1 MGITQITKRNGE
13 TIQLNTNEPFCFVKE
28 ATLTSSLMGDD
39 YISLKIVSANWL
51 SFAKGDKITIGGK
64 EYSIRATTT
73 REVVSEGYYNYEPVF
88 YGVMYDLMKTI
99 YRNCDKYG
107 KSDKSTFDLTYTIKE
122 FVQVLIYNMERDYPG
137 LWKFDV
143 DNCPDTEAKTIQFS
157 GVNCLQALQTLCNSE
172 QFNLEFQITQDKGV
186 RTIHIGKF
194 GKRINPPSGADF
206 FEWGKGNGLYNLKEQ
221 KIDDKA
227 IITRLWA
234 EGGTTNIRSNYREY
248 SERLQLPYPQR
259 KNQYEHTLSD
269 GTVVKVGSETIGIA
283 DDAKRYIEDAELRDK
298 IGSEEDVKTYDNIYP
313 TRTGTV
319 TAVVADD
326 ICAFIDDTM
335 DFDLNKKDD
344 KGTVY
349 LVDGTSAKITFT
361 SGRLAGQQFEL
372 EAKGGYNHETKKFRI
387 IPFTD
392 NRGLTIPSTET
403 QDAYKIEVGN
413 TYKITDIYLPE
424 SYEQKAEE
432 ALWYAAMEDFKTAT
446 QAKAQYTL
454 TLDRLYFLQELSRDT
469 DTSVFEVG
477 DYVPVKDTRFGIE
490 KQMRIQKVTRN
501 LLLEQDYQITLAD
514 TTAVSIQAQTVL
526 TVIEHENI
534 INNNRLRDLNKARR
548 GWRTTEDLRNMV
560 YDTDG
565 YFDTD
570 NIKPKS
576 IDTNMLT
583 VGAKSQQFVL
593 SGCVLQANFGGNPNM
608 FVATAGIL
616 SHLTIDNDKIRNW
629 QMNEASFK
637 LQSTGG
643 YYLFAKCSKSGENGV
658 WYLTQEQLKF
668 EPTSDPNNYYFQV
681 GIVSSLYADD
691 NFRDFQTTYGFTR
704 INGNTITTGRIITS
718 DGECYLDLDGNK
730 FRIGDSTSS
739 IDWNVSAKSRLT
751 LKNVSVASGSGDVVP
766 LGVYRGVWNKD
777 YIYYTS
783 DEVAYTSNGATCTY
797 RYIHPTPTKGNL
809 PTNSTYWAIVAQ
821 GADGISGNNGDWVS
835 FVFKESDTKPTTPT
849 STAPI
854 PDGWSDT
861 PSATGKW
868 WMSKAT
874 INGVT
879 GKAGTWSEP
888 VQTTAEDG
896 VDGAYTDFKYAKN
909 TSSTSFP
916 AITVT
921 ERNPS
926 GWSDEPPT
934 LATGDYLWMSQAE
947 INADG
952 TLKTNWSTPVRIS
965 GEKGNSGNN
974 GSVFYF
980 IYTLASTTPS
990 TPTFTTPFAL
1000 VGQTAWTIKPPT
1012 PTDTLYLYM
1021 SQAIYNPNTGRFG
1034 SWTAPIRISGK
1045 DGAKGADGTDIEFI
1059 YLRNT
1064 GSTPSKPTSVNT
1076 DDYVPTG
1083 WTDNPQGITETY
1095 KYEWVCVRTKPS
1107 GTDTWSAFS
1116 TPVIWAKWGDKGTD
1130 GDGTEYVFKR
1140 TEVETAPDAIL
1151 VSSTADGYVPT
1162 GWTDEPSGVSA
1173 DYPFEW
1179 VSIRH
1184 KTNGKWGGFSEPTLW
1199 NNYVVWNPNLLE
1211 QTEFESMDRL
1221 DRWDVVSRYNG
1232 GSGIDTS
1239 IAHINTS
1246 GVDGHNCFYDRND
1259 KRYSEPVY
1267 KEVLQQ
1273 TLQSSTVKKLQPST
1287 WYTLSFW
1294 SKCGTNTM
1302 TINETSSAYE
1312 FARRT
1317 LYLKKGSKYRL
1328 TFSGRIDAQAKSD
1341 GKELRVFVYQTGWS
1355 WNRSVAVSN
1364 TYDSVGIL
1372 DFDDV
1377 PSDGEYQFAAYMY
1390 DRTDPRTGTVTLNW
1404 IRLLEVDGAIFHTYI
1419 FPSAIDTTKV
1429 FVDGVQKNNVIGV
1442 DCAVGYKASASWVKH
1457 TVTFKTKSSFA
1468 DTERVLFRLLPIIIE
1483 GNSQYLYIC
1492 MPKLELGKVATAYDA
1507 NSNDNR
1513 PDYQEYRFAKNGS
1526 RNSAPSLVK
1535 TDAEPNGWT
1544 TVQPSVG
1551 TLEYLWMIVAKK
1563 SGTGALLTNWSDPV
1577 RITPYDGKDGENGK
1591 SPALVYRGVYD
1602 SSKTYYGNQ
1611 YRVDA
1616 VKYNGIYYVA
1626 RIDAGSF
1633 SNVLPTNTSKWNP
1646 FGAQFESIATNLL
1659 LAEGANIGD
1668 WFISQGKIVST
1679 LETGNKITLDA
1690 KGGEVLLETS
1700 YNDYDN
1706 IMSEY
1711 GNRFGANIRLSLNRG
1726 NVEVHAKNS
1735 PSYSTGTSYL
1745 SPTGI
1750 FSNMAGTDGMPLSSG
1765 YTHRGAIVGLGF
1777 ANVAKRTWSVNMVD
1791 TIIAG
1796 VYGRAD
1802 NSGTAPAFGGFFY
1815 NLYAGGLI
1823 LGRKCITESGTKGH
1837 SSYLSG
1843 SDSVV
1848 IGYSRYDETVYLP
1861 SNPTEGQVIFVKQWW
1876 SGSLNIYPLTGHYI
1890 YDDTSENTYYR
1901 FSEGQGGMFVFTIGY
1916 VNGVK
1921 KEAWIVS
1928 KWKF

>member
-1 MGITQITKRNGE
+1 MGITQIIKRNGE

-39 YISLKIVSANWL
+39 YISLKIVSSEWL
-51 SFAKGDKITIGGK
+51 SFAKGDKIIVGGN

-73 REVVSEGYYNYEPVF
+73 REIVSEGYYNYEPVF

-122 FVQVLIYNMERDYPG
+122 FVQVLIYNLERDYPG
-137 LWKFDV
+137 VWKFDE
-143 DNCPDTEAKTIQFS
+143 DNCPETEAKTIQFS

-172 QFNLEFQITQDKGV
+172 QFNLEFQITQDNGI

-194 GKRINPPSGADF
+194 GKRINPPNGADF

-227 IITRLWA
+227 IITRLWV
-234 EGGTTNIRSNYREY
+234 EGGTTNIRSDYRGY
-248 SERLQLPYPQR
+248 AERLQLPMQR
-259 KNQYEHTLSD
+259 MNQYDHTLAD
-269 GTVVKVGSETIGIA
+269 GTVVKANTEMIGIS
-283 DDAKRYIEDAELRDK
+283 DESKRYIENAELRDK

-313 TRTGTV
+313 KRTGKV

-326 ICAFIDDTM
+326 ICAFVDDTM

-349 LVDGTSAKITFT
+349 LVDGVSAKITFT

-372 EAKGGYNHETKKFRI
+372 NAKGGYDDKTKTFKI

-392 NRGLTIPSTET
+392 NRGLTIPSEET
-403 QDAYKIEVGN
+403 KNSFFIEVGN

-424 SYEQKAEE
+424 QYEKRAEE
-432 ALWYAAMEDFKTAT
+432 DLWYAGSDDFKDAS
-446 QAKAQYTL
+446 QVKAQYAL
-454 TLDRLYFLQELSRDT
+454 TFDRLYFLQSLSSDT
-469 DTSVFEVG
+469 DTSVFAVG
-477 DYVPVKDTRFGIE
+477 DYIPVKDTRFGIE
-490 KQMRIQKVTRN
+490 KTMRIQKITRN
-501 LLLEQDYQITLAD
+501 LLLEHDYQITLAD
-514 TTAVSIQAQTVL
+514 STAISIQTQTVL
-526 TVIEHENI
+526 TVIDHENV

-565 YFDTD
+565 YFDTE
-570 NIKPKS
+570 NIKPNS

-593 SGCVLQANFGGNPNM
+593 SGCVLKANFGGNPNM

-616 SHLTIDNDKIRNW
+616 SHLTIDNDKIRSW
-629 QMNEASFK
+629 QMNEASFE

-668 EPTSDPNNYYFQV
+668 EHTNDPNNYYFQV
-681 GIVSSLYADD
+681 GIISSLYSDD

-730 FRIGDSTSS
+730 FRIGDSASS

-777 YIYYTS
+777 YIYYYG
-783 DEVAYTSNGATCTY
+783 DEVSYTDNSGATCTY
-797 RYIHPTPTKGNL
+797 RYNHATPSKGIV
-809 PTNSTYWAIVAQ
+809 PTNTVYWGVVAQ
-821 GADGISGNNGDWVS
+821 GANG
-835 FVFKESDTKPTTPT
+835 K
-849 STAPI
+849 
-854 PDGWSDT
+854 
-861 PSATGKW
+861 
-868 WMSKAT
+868 
-874 INGVT
+874 NGV
-879 GKAGTWSEP
+879 
-888 VQTTAEDG
+888 
-896 VDGAYTDFKYAKN
+896 
-909 TSSTSFP
+909 
-916 AITVT
+916 
-921 ERNPS
+921 
-926 GWSDEPPT
+926 
-934 LATGDYLWMSQAE
+934 
-947 INADG
+947 
-952 TLKTNWSTPVRIS
+952 
-965 GEKGNSGNN
+965 N
-974 GSVFYF
+974 GSTFYF
-980 IYTLASTTPS
+980 IYTAASSTPS
-990 TPTFTTPFAL
+990 TPTFTDPTSL
-1000 VGQTAWTIKPPT
+1000 IGQNVWSLNPPA
-1012 PTDTLYLYM
+1012 PTSGKFVYM
-1021 SQAIYNPNTGRFG
+1021 SQAMLNARTNTFG
-1034 SWTAPIRISGK
+1034 KWSTPIRITGLN
-1045 DGAKGADGTDIEFI
+1045 GENGADGTDIEFI

-1064 GSTPSKPTSVNT
+1064 GDTPSKPASENK
-1076 DDYVPTG
+1076 DDYVPSG
-1083 WTDNPQGITETY
+1083 WTDSPSGITATY
-1095 KYEWVCVRTKPS
+1095 QYEWVCVRTKPS
-1107 GTDTWSAFS
+1107 GSGTWSAYS

-1130 GDGTEYVFKR
+1130 GDGMEYIFQR
-1140 TEVETAPDAIL
+1140 TEVETAPGTPLIFSLNA
-1151 VSSTADGYVPT
+1151 GFVPS

-1179 VSIRH
+1179 VSMRK
-1184 KTNGKWGGFSEPTLW
+1184 KTNGVWGGFSEPTLW

-1259 KRYSEPVY
+1259 KRYSESVY

-1294 SKCGTNTM
+1294 AKCGTNTM
-1302 TINETSSAYE
+1302 TINETSSAYG

-1341 GKELRVFVYQTGWS
+1341 GKELRVFVWQTGWAWS
-1355 WNRSVAVSN
+1355 KSVAVSN

-1377 PSDGEYQFAAYMY
+1377 PSDGEYQLTAYMY
-1390 DRTDPRTGTVTLNW
+1390 DSTDPRTGTVTLNW
-1404 IRLLEVDGAIFHTYI
+1404 IRLLEVDGAIFQTYI

-1429 FVDGVQKNNVIGV
+1429 FVDGVQKNKVIGA

-1468 DTERVLFRLLPIIIE
+1468 DTECVLFRLLPIIIE

-1492 MPKLELGKVATAYDA
+1492 MPKLELGKVVTAYDA
-1507 NSNDNR
+1507 NSSDNR

-1526 RNSAPSLVK
+1526 RNSAPALVK
-1535 TDAEPNGWT
+1535 TDAEPSGWT
-1544 TVQPSVG
+1544 TTQPSVG
-1551 TLEYLWMIVAKK
+1551 TLQYLWMTIATK
-1563 SGTGALLTNWSDPV
+1563 SATGALLTNWSDPV

-1616 VKYNGIYYVA
+1616 VIYNGIYYVA
-1626 RIDAGSF
+1626 RIDAGEF
-1633 SNVLPTNTSKWNP
+1633 YNVAPTNTSKWNN
-1646 FGAQFESIATNLL
+1646 FGAQFESIATGLL
-1659 LAEGANIGD
+1659 LAENANIAG
-1668 WFISQGKIVST
+1668 FIFRNNRLESSLSDANGQPNIILDGVS
-1679 LETGNKITLDA
+1679 GNSRFSGILKASLYYGSMKKITDA
-1690 KGGEVLLETS
+1690 TNREYQIDPQKEAFNGFFIDEPTNIRFVTLPKAK
-1700 YNDYDN
+1700 DYDGLE
-1706 IMSEY
+1706 IKIYTKQSHWTPDRWTVMKSQ
-1711 GNRFGANIRLSLNRG
+1711 
-1726 NVEVHAKNS
+1726 
-1735 PSYSTGTSYL
+1735 STDDFY
-1745 SPTGI
+1745 
-1750 FSNMAGTDGMPLSSG
+1750 
-1765 YTHRGAIVGLGF
+1765 VKLG
-1777 ANVAKRTWSVNMVD
+1777 
-1791 TIIAG
+1791 
-1796 VYGRAD
+1796 
-1802 NSGTAPAFGGFFY
+1802 
-1815 NLYAGGLI
+1815 
-1823 LGRKCITESGTKGH
+1823 
-1837 SSYLSG
+1837 
-1843 SDSVV
+1843 
-1848 IGYSRYDETVYLP
+1848 
-1861 SNPTEGQVIFVKQWW
+1861 
-1876 SGSLNIYPLTGHYI
+1876 NIYNVYDANDKKYVAALENYMTPYTNIKGTGCTMIPNVMH
-1890 YDDTSENTYYR
+1890 TFKSMNGAW
-1901 FSEGQGGMFVFTIGY
+1901 FSIQGLYTG
-1916 VNGVK
+1916 
-1921 KEAWIVS
+1921 E
-1928 KWKF
+1928 

>member
-269 GTVVKVGSETIGIA
+269 GTIVKVGTETIGIA

-392 NRGLTIPSTET
+392 NRGLTIPSAET
-403 QDAYKIEVGN
+403 QDAYRIEVGN

-514 TTAVSIQAQTVL
+514 TTAVSIQTQTVL

-565 YFDTD
+565 YFDTG
-570 NIKPKS
+570 NIKPNS

-821 GADGISGNNGDWVS
+821 GADG
-835 FVFKESDTKPTTPT
+835 
-849 STAPI
+849 
-854 PDGWSDT
+854 
-861 PSATGKW
+861 
-868 WMSKAT
+868 
-874 INGVT
+874 
-879 GKAGTWSEP
+879 
-888 VQTTAEDG
+888 
-896 VDGAYTDFKYAKN
+896 
-909 TSSTSFP
+909 
-916 AITVT
+916 
-921 ERNPS
+921 
-926 GWSDEPPT
+926 
-934 LATGDYLWMSQAE
+934 
-947 INADG
+947 
-952 TLKTNWSTPVRIS
+952 
-965 GEKGNSGNN
+965 
-974 GSVFYF
+974 
-980 IYTLASTTPS
+980 
-990 TPTFTTPFAL
+990 
-1000 VGQTAWTIKPPT
+1000 
-1012 PTDTLYLYM
+1012 
-1021 SQAIYNPNTGRFG
+1021 
-1034 SWTAPIRISGK
+1034 
-1045 DGAKGADGTDIEFI
+1045 TDIEFI

-1083 WTDNPQGITETY
+1083 WTD
-1095 KYEWVCVRTKPS
+1095 
-1107 GTDTWSAFS
+1107 
-1116 TPVIWAKWGDKGTD
+1116 
-1130 GDGTEYVFKR
+1130 
-1140 TEVETAPDAIL
+1140 
-1151 VSSTADGYVPT
+1151 
-1162 GWTDEPSGVSA
+1162 EPSGVSA

-1184 KTNGKWGGFSEPTLW
+1184 KTNGKWGSFSEPTLW

-1221 DRWDVVSRYNG
+1221 DKWDVVSRNNG

-1239 IAHINTS
+1239 ITHINTS
-1246 GVDGHNCFYDRND
+1246 GVDGHNCFYDANTKRND
-1259 KRYSEPVY
+1259 ESVY
-1267 KEVLQQ
+1267 KEVLRQV
-1273 TLQSSTVKKLQPST
+1273 LQSSTTKKLKPST

-1294 SKCGTNTM
+1294 AKCGTKTL
-1302 TINETSSAYE
+1302 TVNETSSAYG
-1312 FARRT
+1312 FAQRT
-1317 LYLKKGSKYRL
+1317 LYLRSGRKY
-1328 TFSGRIDAQAKSD
+1328 TFSFNGRIDAQAKSD
-1341 GKELRVFVYQTGWS
+1341 GKELRCFIWQDGWKWQKEIS
-1355 WNRSVAVSN
+1355 VSN
-1364 TYDSVGIL
+1364 TYNTTASIS
-1372 DFDDV
+1372 FDDV
-1377 PSDGEYQFAAYMY
+1377 PADGVYHFAAYLY
-1390 DRTDPRTGTVTLNW
+1390 DSTDPRTGKATLNW
-1404 IRLLEVDGAIFHTYI
+1404 VRILETGGTIFSTYV

-1429 FVDGVQKNNVIGV
+1429 FVDGVQYNNTIGA
-1442 DCAVGYKASASWVKH
+1442 DCAVDYPTYTAWKKH
-1457 TVTFKTKSSFA
+1457 TITFKTKASFA
-1468 DTERVLFRLLPIIIE
+1468 DTEYVLFRLQPIIIE

-1526 RNSAPSLVK
+1526 RNRAPSLVK

-1563 SGTGALLTNWSDPV
+1563 SGTGALLENWSEPV
-1577 RITPYDGKDGENGK
+1577 RITPYDGKDGKNGK
-1591 SPALVYRGVYD
+1591 SPAMVYRGVYD

-1616 VKYNGIYYVA
+1616 VKYNGIYYIA
-1626 RIDAGSF
+1626 RIDAGEF
-1633 SNVLPTNTSKWNP
+1633 YNVAPTNTSKWNN

-1700 YNDYDN
+1700 DNDYDN

-1711 GNRFGANIRLSLNRG
+1711 GNQFGANIRLSLNRG

-1750 FSNMAGTDGMPLSSG
+1750 FSNMAGTDGMPSSSG

-1876 SGSLNIYPLTGHYI
+1876 SGKMTFKPLTGHCI
-1890 YDDTSENTYYR
+1890 YDDISENSDYPFT
-1901 FSEGQGGMFVFTIGY
+1901 EGQGGMFVFTIGY
-1916 VNGVK
+1916 VNDVK

-1928 KWKF
+1928 RWKF